1 MAGRLHGKVAM
12 ITGGNSGIGEAAA
25 RLFAQEGA
33 KATILARREAEGRA
47 VEKELRD
54 EGREVT
60 FIPCDVTNRAAVEAA
75 VSKTISLY
83 GALHILINNAGGGSR
98 EMFPE
103 ESDETW
109 DRVLRVNLTACF
121 LTCRAAWPHLIK
133 SGSGAI
139 VNVSSLAAVSGASPA
154 VLEKFPALPSSSY
167 YAAKAGL
174 EGFTRYTASV
184 GAPHNI
190 RVNCV
195 RPGQVLTK
203 RLTTA
208 AGEHFF
214 ARHFEM
220 WQLIKGPGHAEDI
233 ANAMLFLASDE
244 ARFITAEIINIDG
257 GAAAKLE

>member
-1 MAGRLHGKVAM
+1 MPGRLHGKVAI
-12 ITGGNSGIGEAAA
+12 ITGGNSGIGEATA
-25 RLFAQEGA
+25 RRFTQEGA
-33 KATILARREAEGRA
+33 NVVTLARREAEGRA
-47 VEKELRD
+47 VEQAIRA
-54 EGREVT
+54 EGGEVT
-60 FIPCDVTNRAAVEAA
+60 FFACDVTERAAVEAA
-75 VSKTISLY
+75 VAKTVTTY
-83 GALHILINNAGGGSR
+83 GALHILINNAGGGAR
-98 EMFPE
+98 EMFPD

-109 DRVLRVNLTACF
+109 ERVLRVNLTACF
-121 LTCRAAWPHLIK
+121 LSSRAVWPHLVK

-154 VLEKFPALPSSSY
+154 VLEKFPVLPSSSY

-208 AGEHFF
+208 AKEHVF
-214 ARHFEM
+214 ARHFEI
-220 WQLIKGPGHAEDI
+220 WQLLKGPGYAEDI

-244 ARFITAEIINIDG
+244 ARFITAEIMNVDG

>member
-1 MAGRLHGKVAM
+1 MPGRLHGKVAI
-12 ITGGNSGIGEAAA
+12 ITGGNSGIGEATA
-25 RLFAQEGA
+25 RRFTQEGA
-33 KATILARREAEGRA
+33 KVVTLARREAEGRA
-47 VEKELRD
+47 VEEAIRA
-54 EGREVT
+54 EGGEIT
-60 FIPCDVTNRAAVEAA
+60 FLPCDVTERASVESAVA
-75 VSKTISLY
+75 KTVGTY
-83 GALHILINNAGGGSR
+83 GALHILINNAGGGAR

-109 DRVLRVNLTACF
+109 ERVLRVNLTACF
-121 LTCRAAWPHLIK
+121 LSSRAVWPHLVK
-133 SGSGAI
+133 SGRGAI

-154 VLEKFPALPSSSY
+154 VLEKFPVLPSSSY

-184 GAPHNI
+184 GAPHNV

-208 AGEHFF
+208 AKEHVF
-214 ARHFEM
+214 ARHFEI
-220 WQLIKGPGHAEDI
+220 WQLLKGPGYAEDI

-244 ARFITAEIINIDG
+244 ARFITAEIMNVDG

>member
-1 MAGRLHGKVAM
+1 MAGRLTGKVAM
-12 ITGGNSGIGEAAA
+12 ITGGNSGIGEATA

-33 KATILARREAEGRA
+33 EATILARRETEGRA
-47 VEKELRD
+47 VEKALRD

-75 VSKTISLY
+75 VSKTVSLY
-83 GALHILINNAGGGSR
+83 GALHILINNAGGGAR
-98 EMFPE
+98 EMFPA

-121 LTCRAAWPHLIK
+121 LTCRAVWPHLIK
-133 SGSGAI
+133 AGGASI
-139 VNVSSLAAVSGASPA
+139 VNVSSLAAVSGVSEA
-154 VLEKFPALPSSSY
+154 VFERNPVLPSASY
-167 YAAKAGL
+167 IAAKAGL
-174 EGFTRYTASV
+174 EGFTRYIASL
-184 GAPHNI
+184 GGHHNI

-195 RPGQVLTK
+195 RPGQILTR

-208 AGEHFF
+208 AGEHVF

-220 WQLIKGPGHAEDI
+220 WQLIKGPGYAEDV

-244 ARFITAEIINIDG
+244 SRFITAEMVNIDG
-257 GAAAKLE
+257 GAAAKL